1 MIDTAQHRG
10 KWDDSLPSLPVESS
24 NRHLIQNPL
33 SVIAGTAKGLWQ
45 ESQSSSELAGSS
57 VQAIASSPDGLWA
70 IVDRNAVWH
79 QSSNRPWHSV
89 ATVKNLRLNCLLPL
103 EQAVLVG
110 TSEAHLMQIMGGQL
124 QRIESFEQAEGR
136 DEWYTPWGGLPDVR
150 SLAVGPSGELYVN
163 IHVGGILR
171 STDQGRS
178 WQPTLDLHA
187 DVHEVR
193 TVGDRPGLVVAAT
206 AEGLAVSHNSGETW
220 EFDRL
225 HLHATYA
232 RAVAVCGDAILMSVS
247 LGPHGGKA
255 ALYRRP
261 LDQPGTFEKCQDGL
275 PEWFSNNIN
284 TGCLVASGA
293 VAVFGTQDGQ
303 IFRSQDA
310 GHSWEQVASELEP
323 IHCLSLV

>member
-1 MIDTAQHRG
+1 MIDTVQHRG
-10 KWDDSLPSLPVESS
+10 KGDESMPSRPVESS
-24 NRHLIQNPL
+24 HRQLIQHPF

-45 ESQSSSELAGSS
+45 EAQSSSELAGSS

-79 QSSNRPWHSV
+79 QSSNSQWHPV
-89 ATVKNLRLNCLLPL
+89 ATVKDLRLNCLLPL
-103 EQAVLVG
+103 EQTVLVG
-110 TSEAHLMQIMGGQL
+110 TSEAHLMQLLEDQL
-124 QRIESFEQAEGR
+124 QRIDSFEQVEGR

-150 SLAVGPSGELYVN
+150 SLAVGSSGELYVN

-220 EFDRL
+220 EFDRS

-232 RAVAVCGDAILMSVS
+232 RAVAVCGDAILMSAS

-255 ALYRRP
+255 ALYRRS
-261 LDQPGTFEKCQDGL
+261 LGQPGTFEKCQDGL
-275 PEWFSNNIN
+275 PEWFPNNIN
-284 TGCLVASGA
+284 TGCLAASGQ

-310 GHSWEQVASELEP
+310 GQTWERVASELES
-323 IHCLSLV
+323 IQCLNLV